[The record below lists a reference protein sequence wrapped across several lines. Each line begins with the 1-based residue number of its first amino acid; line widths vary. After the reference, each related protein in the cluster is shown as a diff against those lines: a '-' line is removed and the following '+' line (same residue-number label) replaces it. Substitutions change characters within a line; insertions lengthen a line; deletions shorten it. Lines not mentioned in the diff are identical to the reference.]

1 MLRVDRPTAF
11 DMAAADMAE
20 DEAGRGG
27 FRGTLV
33 RALSTGAMREILAS
47 TLLLIG
53 TDSAK
58 WGGQI
63 QVESLKNANGCYNW
77 ARLM

>member
-1 MLRVDRPTAF
+1 
-11 DMAAADMAE
+11 MAVEDMAE

-33 RALSTGAMREILAS
+33 RTLSTGAMREILAS

-53 TDSAK
+53 TAGTK
-58 WGGQI
+58 WGGGERI
-63 QVESLKNANGCYNW
+63 QVGSLKNANGCYNW